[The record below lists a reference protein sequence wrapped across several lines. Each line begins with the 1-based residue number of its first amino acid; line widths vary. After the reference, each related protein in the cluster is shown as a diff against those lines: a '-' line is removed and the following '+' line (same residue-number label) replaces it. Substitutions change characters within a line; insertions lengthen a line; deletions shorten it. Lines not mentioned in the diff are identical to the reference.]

1 MKNIF
6 GKCAT
11 RLFSRFAVG
20 VMLLGM
26 FTQSASAAI
35 LFQDDTFHDIESDA
49 IRIGSNDAGAVN
61 TAIQFGNDVT
71 ASENGNITWDITT
84 NSFTVDHTVNVTG
97 GLSATGQVDFSGA
110 AGTRLRESSSPNTLA
125 ACTTLNEVIIN
136 TTSNRLE
143 ICTTTGAAGVAVWSA
158 PTATIP
164 QGTPNPGTCTEGD
177 LFYNTTD
184 NVLYVCTATNTFTPA
199 GPEDFEDIYAQDADD
214 TLTTGGGNFTVAT
227 GAGDLSLTNTTGT
240 TTVNSG
246 AAAADAIELNA
257 SNAAGGITATW
268 GTGGLNFSS
277 ATGAFSISGTGA
289 STVNTT
295 SGNLNLTTT
304 TSGDI
309 VFNSA
314 GIITFDDSVLSA
326 PIKFTNAATALDAT
340 FPAGAGILDALNSF
354 TSTAAGDG
362 ASNIGINDAGAYFT
376 GTNVESALQELGAVS
391 GANAANN
398 EVMFF
403 YPEFPDT
410 VIFRDG
416 TANNGTLASDYD
428 DTNDQHYYQWT
439 TNNILLQD
447 IQLKFRFPL
456 PADFVDVNDFT
467 YNFKTASTVAG
478 DNNLEYRVYN
488 ATDETAGAPTLCGSD
503 TTNTSA
509 VADTWTAGTIAEAI
523 LEAGCTAATALNA
536 GDIIEVDVKF
546 FDNIGAAD
554 AAYAGFAAL
563 GYDN

>member
-6 GKCAT
+6 NKCAK
-11 RLFSRFAVG
+11 RLSSLLALG

-26 FTQSASAAI
+26 TVQPASAAI

-125 ACTTLNEVIIN
+125 ACATLNEVIVN

-143 ICTTTGAAGVAVWSA
+143 ICTTTGAAGVAVWTA
-158 PTATIP
+158 PSPSVPTGA
-164 QGTPNPGTCTEGD
+164 GNPGTCSVGQ
-177 LFYNTTD
+177 LFFNTTSSS
-184 NVLYVCTATNTFTPA
+184 LQVCTSANTWNTA
-199 GPEDFEDIYAQDADD
+199 GPQDFEEVYNWDADQ
-214 TLTTGGGNFTVAT
+214 TLTTANGNFSID
-227 GAGDLSLTNTTGT
+227 AGTGT
-240 TTVNSG
+240 YNQTAAATNITGSG
-246 AAAADAIELNA
+246 ASATAINLDA

-277 ATGAFSISGTGA
+277 ATGAFDISGTGA
-289 STVNTT
+289 STLNTD

-314 GIITFDDSVLSA
+314 GVITFDDSVLSA

-340 FPAGAGILDALNSF
+340 FPAGAGILDAINSF

-362 ASNIGINDAGAYFT
+362 ASNVGVNDAGAYFT
-376 GTNVESALQELGAVS
+376 GTTVEAALQELGAVS

-403 YPEFPDT
+403 YPEYPDT

-416 TANNGTLASDYD
+416 SANNGTLASDYD

-509 VADTWTAGTIAEAI
+509 VADTWTAGTITEAT
-523 LEAGCTAATALNA
+523 LETGCTGGTALNA
-536 GDIIEVDVKF
+536 GDIMEVDIKF

>member
-6 GKCAT
+6 NQCAK
-11 RLFSRFAVG
+11 RLSSLLALG
-20 VMLLGM
+20 VMFLGM
-26 FTQSASAAI
+26 TVQPASAAI

-125 ACTTLNEVIIN
+125 ACATLNEVIIN

-143 ICTTTGAAGVAVWSA
+143 ICTTTGAAGVAVWTA
-158 PTATIP
+158 PSPSVPTGAA
-164 QGTPNPGTCTEGD
+164 NPGTCSVGQ
-177 LFYNTTD
+177 LFFNTTSSS
-184 NVLYVCTATNTFTPA
+184 LQVCTAANTWNTA
-199 GPEDFEDIYAQDADD
+199 GPQNFEEVYAWDSDD

-227 GAGDLSLTNTTGT
+227 GGGNINNTLGAGEFDVTTTGLIDFNAGTFDVDTTGAATIDANGASNFTTTAGNLTLSTVTSGAVNVTGADNVNVTSGAGD
-240 TTVNSG
+240 
-246 AAAADAIELNA
+246 D
-257 SNAAGGITATW
+257 IT
-268 GTGGLNFSS
+268 FSS
-277 ATGAFSISGTGA
+277 
-289 STVNTT
+289 
-295 SGNLNLTTT
+295 
-304 TSGDI
+304 GDD
-309 VFNSA
+309 
-314 GIITFDDSVLSA
+314 ITFDDAQLLA
-326 PIKFTNAATALDAT
+326 AIQLTNTATGFAATLT
-340 FPAGAGILDALNSF
+340 GGGILDNINSF
-354 TSTAAGDG
+354 TSTAAGEG

-376 GTNVESALQELGAVS
+376 GTDVESALQELGAVS
-391 GANAANN
+391 GANAPNN

-403 YPEFPDT
+403 YPEYPDT

-416 TANNGTLASDYD
+416 SANNGTLASDYD
-428 DTNDQHYYQWT
+428 DTNDQHYYRWT
-439 TNNILLQD
+439 TNNAALQD
-447 IQLKFRFPL
+447 IQTKFRFLL
-456 PADFVDVNDFT
+456 PADFTDVNDFT
-467 YNFKTASTVAG
+467 YNFKTTSTVAG

-509 VADTWTAGTIAEAI
+509 VADTWTSGTITEAT
-523 LEAGCTAATALNA
+523 LETGCTGATALNA
-536 GDIIEVDVKF
+536 GDVIEVDIKF
-546 FDNIGAAD
+546 FDNNGAAD
-554 AAYAGFAAL
+554 AAYAGFVAL